1 MRHLRIAVRTK
12 PITTRTKPT
21 GSVKSMYQMYPPVPL
36 PSSHIETPWMMDVT
50 NARAN
55 GERAKIN
62 PTRANG
68 NGFKIHK
75 PKGLLASRESTA
87 VWAIG

>member
-1 MRHLRIAVRTK
+1 
-12 PITTRTKPT
+12 
-21 GSVKSMYQMYPPVPL
+21 
-36 PSSHIETPWMMDVT
+36 MMDVT

-55 GERAKIN
+55 GEKAKIN